1 MPSTRTMVLLTLAVL
16 MGCAT
21 EKAATEKAASAAE
34 KPPGVKT
41 FALTPGEE
49 VPACAAAAA
58 GAQGGGSVTLSPD
71 ESSLT
76 ATVNYSGLSG
86 PLTAAHIHAGKTGAA
101 GPVVLPISG
110 DLTSPFSKTFTA
122 ADYVAAPN
130 APPDFASF
138 VQALKSGGAYVNLH
152 TAACKPGE
160 IRGQIP

>member
-1 MPSTRTMVLLTLAVL
+1 MPSTRTLFLLSLAVL

-21 EKAATEKAASAAE
+21 EKSATEKAPAVS
-34 KPPGVKT
+34 PPVIKNFG
-41 FALTPGEE
+41 LTTSDE
-49 VPACAAAAA
+49 VPVCPAAAS
-58 GAQGGGSVTLSPD
+58 GAQGTGNVTLSPD

-86 PLTAAHIHAGKTGAA
+86 PATAAHIHAGKAGAA
-101 GPVVLPISG
+101 GPVVLPFSG
-110 DLTSPFSKTFTA
+110 DLTSPINRTFTA

-138 VQALKSGGAYVNLH
+138 VQSLKTGGAYVNVH

-160 IRGQIP
+160 IRGQVP

>member
-1 MPSTRTMVLLTLAVL
+1 MPITRTLFLLSLAVL

-21 EKAATEKAASAAE
+21 EKSATEKAPAVG
-34 KPPGVKT
+34 PPVVKN
-41 FALTPGEE
+41 FGLTTGGE
-49 VPACAAAAA
+49 VPVCPAAAS
-58 GAQGGGSVTLSPD
+58 GAQGTGNVTLSPD

-86 PLTAAHIHAGKTGAA
+86 PATAAHVHAGKAGVA
-101 GPVVLPISG
+101 GPVVLPFSG
-110 DLTSPFSKTFTA
+110 DLTSPINKTFTA

-138 VQALKSGGAYVNLH
+138 VQSLKTGGAYVNVH

>member
-1 MPSTRTMVLLTLAVL
+1 MQSTRTLFQLSLVVL

-21 EKAATEKAASAAE
+21 EKAAE
-34 KPPGVKT
+34 KPAAVNPPAIKNFG
-41 FALTPGEE
+41 LTARDE
-49 VPACAAAAA
+49 VPACAAAGP
-58 GAQGGGSVTLSPD
+58 GAQGTGNVTLAPD

-86 PLTAAHIHAGKTGAA
+86 PVTAAHIHAAKAGAA
-101 GPVVLPISG
+101 GPVVLPFGG
-110 DLTSPFSKTFTA
+110 DLSSPINKTFTA

-130 APPDFASF
+130 APPDFPSF
-138 VQALKSGGAYVNLH
+138 VQSLKSGGAYVNVH

>member
-1 MPSTRTMVLLTLAVL
+1 MPSTRTPFLLSLVAL

-21 EKAATEKAASAAE
+21 DKPAE
-34 KPPGVKT
+34 KPAAANPPAIRNFG
-41 FALTPGEE
+41 LTTSDE
-49 VPACAAAAA
+49 VPVCPAAAP
-58 GAQGGGSVTLSPD
+58 GAQGTGSIALSPD
-71 ESSLT
+71 ESSIT

-86 PLTAAHIHAGKTGAA
+86 PATAAHIHAGKVGVA
-101 GPVVLPISG
+101 GPVVLPFSG
-110 DLTSPFSKTFTA
+110 DLSSPINKTFTA

-138 VQALKSGGAYVNLH
+138 VQTLKSGGAYVNVH